1 MTNIVLKIKSCRD
14 KGGKSLRKSSYG
26 VRYRLFIIT
35 ESFEVFSICSS
46 DLIRLR
52 KIILDSIF
60 RSYIHFYQY
69 YLGRIDEVY
78 TEIVNPRVPWYWNI

>member
-26 VRYRLFIIT
+26 VRYRSFLIT
-35 ESFEVFSICSS
+35 ESFKVFSKCSS

-52 KIILDSIF
+52 KSYWIASLDLIF
-60 RSYIHFYQY
+60 IFYQY

-78 TEIVNPRVPWYWNI
+78 TEIVNPRVP